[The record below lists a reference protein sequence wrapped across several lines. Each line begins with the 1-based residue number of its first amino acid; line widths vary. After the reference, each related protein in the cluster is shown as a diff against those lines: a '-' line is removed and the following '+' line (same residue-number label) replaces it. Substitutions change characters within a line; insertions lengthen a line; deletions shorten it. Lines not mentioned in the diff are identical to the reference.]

1 MENKSY
7 LWLVLFLFAAET
19 SDGQF
24 KPVDDQSVINFKIR
38 NFGIP
43 VNGSLKGLTGDIKF
57 DPAKPAESS
66 FDITIDA
73 GTVNTDNSMRDDH
86 LRGESYFD
94 VGPHPKIR
102 FTSTK
107 VLPSNKAGL
116 WMLSGRLTIKD
127 HVKDITFPFS
137 ATAAKGGYLFKGAF
151 MLKRKE
157 FDVGGTSTISDELE
171 VNLDVFVK

>member
-19 SDGQF
+19 SNGQL
-24 KPVDDQSVINFKIR
+24 KPVDEQSAINFKIR

-43 VNGSLKGLTGDIKF
+43 VNGSLKGIAGDIRF
-57 DPAKPAESS
+57 DPGKLEEAF

-73 GTVNTDNSMRDDH
+73 GTVNTDNSLRDDH
-86 LRGESYFD
+86 LRGEHYFD
-94 VGPHPKIR
+94 VEHHPKIR
-102 FTSTK
+102 FVSTK
-107 VLPSNKAGL
+107 VLPSNKTGF

-127 HVKDITFPFS
+127 HVKDIAFPFS
-137 ATAAKGGYLFKGAF
+137 ATAVKGGYLFKGAF
-151 MLKRKE
+151 MLKRRE

-171 VNLDVFVK
+171 INLDVLAK